1 MSVSPRNFFLCAA
14 GALLFQYQGFG
25 QTRAGVDALNET
37 FFEVYGNDL
46 EKGDEIASK
55 AMQQSA
61 KIGYEKGLG
70 AAYLR
75 KGIIFDIQSKPD
87 SAFYYLLKSVRI
99 LDKAGDYME
108 QASAHNNLGI
118 AYYGQSDYRKALNA
132 YKKVIGIYSKHH
144 DIKGEAGALTNMGL
158 CNIYL
163 GNLPQAEKNMSES
176 VLKYKLLKDSTGLS
190 SAYVNLGRLYYERMD
205 FESAE
210 KQYVLALRYSTEA
223 DEAFNRITLLN
234 ALGSV
239 YCELGQYDRSIRYCN
254 RALALAKQQQI
265 IEREQFIYETLARVY
280 EEKGDFRNAYI
291 NMSYFLD
298 MRDSLYNQTRNDVV
312 AEYVQKYELEKKERL
327 ITQQKLDN
335 INKKRQLSAETERR
349 QNGDKKIRRQALYIG
364 IAIVLIAVL
373 SGLVGIAYY
382 AYTLK
387 KKTSRLDQERLEEKN
402 MMVREMHHRVKNNL
416 QLVMSMLSLQA
427 RELDAAGREKLETI
441 HASIQSMAG
450 IHENLYHTNEWE
462 WIDTAEFIGQLGT
475 QLEKSAGDSLE
486 VVTQVDSLLLDLDTA
501 LSIGLILNEL
511 SLNSLKHAFPVE
523 GTAKK
528 IWFAL
533 EQKEQAIWLTYRDN
547 GIGVPEGFTLEQG
560 NFGSRIIQA
569 MAKKIK
575 ATIAIG
581 NQDGAYFE
589 FQIQRFK
596 TPKA

>member
-1 MSVSPRNFFLCAA
+1 MTRNFLLYLA
-14 GALLFQYQGFG
+14 GLLLFQQQGFG
-25 QTRAGVDALNET
+25 QTKASIDALNET

-46 EKGDEIASK
+46 DKAGQIAEKAI
-55 AMQQSA
+55 QQSA
-61 KIGYEKGLG
+61 KISYEKGLG

-75 KGIIFDIQSKPD
+75 KGIILDIRAQPD

-108 QASAHNNLGI
+108 QASAYNNLGI
-118 AYYGQSDYRKALNA
+118 AYYGQSDYRKALTA
-132 YKKVIGIYSKHH
+132 YQKVIRIYDKHH

-163 GNLPQAEKNMSES
+163 GELPQAEKNLSES
-176 VLKYKLLKDSTGLS
+176 VLKYRLLKDSTGLS
-190 SAYVNLGRLYYERMD
+190 SAYVNLGRLYYEKMD
-205 FESAE
+205 FRSAE
-210 KQYVLALRYSTEA
+210 KQYLLALQYVRDE
-223 DEAFNRITLLN
+223 DEAYNRISLLN
-234 ALGSV
+234 ALASV
-239 YCELGQYDRSIRYCN
+239 YCELGQFDKSIGYCK
-254 RALALAKQQQI
+254 RALALAKQHQI

-291 NMSYFLD
+291 NMSMFLD
-298 MRDSLYNQTRNDVV
+298 MRDSLYNQTRNETI
-312 AEYVQKYELEKKERL
+312 AEYVQKFELEKKERL

-335 INKKRQLSAETERR
+335 LNKKRQLSAEIERR
-349 QNGDKKIRRQALYIG
+349 LNGDKKIRRQAAYIG
-364 IAIVLIAVL
+364 IAIVLIAIL

-387 KKTSRLDQERLEEKN
+387 KRTSQLDQERLEEKN

-462 WIDTAEFIGQLGT
+462 WIDTADFIGQLAA
-475 QLEKSAGDSLE
+475 QLEKSADGTLK
-486 VVTQVDSLLLDLDTA
+486 VTTKVDTLLLDLDTA

-511 SLNSLKHAFPVE
+511 SLNSLKHGFPDP
-523 GTAKK
+523 GMQKQ
-528 IWFAL
+528 ILFAL
-533 EQKEQAIWLTYRDN
+533 EKQGTSIRLIYSDN
-547 GIGVPEGFTLEQG
+547 GIGLPEGFSLEQG

-575 ATIAIG
+575 AEIHIR
-581 NQDGAYFE
+581 NESGAHFE
-589 FQIQRFK
+589 FQVQRFK
-596 TPKA
+596 TPTHA

>member
-1 MSVSPRNFFLCAA
+1 MTRNFLLYLA
-14 GALLFQYQGFG
+14 GLLLFQQQGFG
-25 QTRAGVDALNET
+25 QTKASIDALNET

-46 EKGDEIASK
+46 DKAGQIAEKAI
-55 AMQQSA
+55 QQSA
-61 KIGYEKGLG
+61 KISYEKGLG

-75 KGIIFDIQSKPD
+75 KGIILDIRAQPD

-108 QASAHNNLGI
+108 QASAYNNLGI
-118 AYYGQSDYRKALNA
+118 AYYGQSDYRKALTA
-132 YKKVIGIYSKHH
+132 YQKVIRIYDKHH

-163 GNLPQAEKNMSES
+163 GELPQAEKNLSES
-176 VLKYKLLKDSTGLS
+176 VLKYRLLKDSTGLS
-190 SAYVNLGRLYYERMD
+190 SAYVNLGRLYYEKMD
-205 FESAE
+205 FRSAE
-210 KQYVLALRYSTEA
+210 KQYLLALQYVRDE
-223 DEAFNRITLLN
+223 DEAYNRISLLN
-234 ALGSV
+234 ALASV
-239 YCELGQYDRSIRYCN
+239 YCELGQFDKSIGYCK
-254 RALALAKQQQI
+254 RALALAKQHQI

-291 NMSYFLD
+291 NMSMFLD
-298 MRDSLYNQTRNDVV
+298 MRDSLYNQTRNETI
-312 AEYVQKYELEKKERL
+312 AEYVQKFELEKKERL

-335 INKKRQLSAETERR
+335 LNKKRQLSAEIERR
-349 QNGDKKIRRQALYIG
+349 LNGDKKIRRQAAYIG
-364 IAIVLIAVL
+364 IAIVLIAIL

-387 KKTSRLDQERLEEKN
+387 KRTSQLDQERLEEKN

-462 WIDTAEFIGQLGT
+462 WIDTADFIGQLAA
-475 QLEKSAGDSLE
+475 QLEKSADGTLK
-486 VVTQVDSLLLDLDTA
+486 VTTKVDPLLLDLDTA

-511 SLNSLKHAFPVE
+511 SLNSLKHGFLDP
-523 GTAKK
+523 GMQKQ
-528 IWFAL
+528 ILFAL
-533 EQKEQAIWLTYRDN
+533 EKQGTAIRLIYSDN
-547 GIGVPEGFTLEQG
+547 GIGLPEGFSLEQG

-575 ATIAIG
+575 AEIHIR
-581 NQDGAYFE
+581 NESGAHFE
-589 FQIQRFK
+589 FQVQRFK
-596 TPKA
+596 TPTHA